1 MTRTAVLIVGGG
13 PVGLVAALRLARL
26 QVDFILCEAEE
37 GIVPDLRA
45 STFHPPT
52 LDMLDTLGLTAPLL
66 RQGLISPSWQ
76 LRLHE
81 SGEKAEFDLGLLA
94 GHTAHPYRLQ
104 CEQFRLCQAALDA
117 LKERGSDVRLGQR
130 VTSLEAGPAGVTA
143 QLASGELLEARYVI
157 GADGARSLVR
167 EQVDPEFPGS
177 TYPETTL
184 LATTAFPF
192 ETHLPGLSNVNYV
205 WWQHGT
211 FSLLRLPSVWRC
223 SLYPD
228 PGETLEEAVTPAAV
242 ERKLQRIV
250 PQPAAYAVEQIR
262 PYRVHMRLA
271 TSYRRGPL
279 LLAGDA
285 AHLNSPSGGMGM
297 NGGIHDAFALTAALR
312 TALDTGDESALD
324 RYAVVR
330 RETAGEEIL
339 KQADGNRARMQER
352 DPERRRQ
359 IFAELRRTAETPA
372 LALPYLLRTSMIAG
386 LRAAGAHL

>member
-1 MTRTAVLIVGGG
+1 MTRTDVLIIGGG
-13 PVGLVAALRLARL
+13 PVGLVAALQLARL
-26 QVDFILCEAEE
+26 QVDFILCEAEA

-52 LDMLDTLGLTAPLL
+52 LDMLDTLELTAPLL
-66 RQGLISPSWQ
+66 RQGLISRSWQ
-76 LRLHE
+76 VRLHE

-104 CEQFRLCQAALDA
+104 CEQYRLCQAALDV
-117 LKERGSDVRLGQR
+117 LTGQGSDVRLGQR
-130 VTSLEAGPAGVTA
+130 VTALEAAPAGVTA
-143 QLASGELLEARYVI
+143 QLASGEQLEARYVI

-167 EQVDPEFPGS
+167 ELVDPEFPGS

-192 ETHLPGLSNVNYV
+192 EAHLPGLSNVNYV
-205 WWQHGT
+205 WWEHGT
-211 FSLLRLPSVWRC
+211 FSLLRLPSLWRC

-250 PQPAAYAVEQIR
+250 PQPAPYAVEQVR
-262 PYRVHMRLA
+262 PYRIHMRLA
-271 TSYRRGPL
+271 TTYRRGPL

-297 NGGIHDAFALTAALR
+297 NGGIHDAFVLTAALR
-312 TALDTGDESALD
+312 AALDTGEESALE
-324 RYAVVR
+324 RYAVLR
-330 RETAGEEIL
+330 REIAGEEIL
-339 KQADGNRARMQER
+339 KQADANRARMQER
-352 DPERRRQ
+352 DPGRRRQ
-359 IFAELRRTAETPA
+359 MFDELRRTAATPE

-386 LRAAGAHL
+386 LRAAGGD